1 MPRVSLSA
9 FDEFNV
15 WAVDEYG
22 LIVADGHHVVV
33 AVAVEH
39 NFGRGFAED
48 WAVDV
53 GHDAEVH
60 ESQARVVAVEVGG
73 RGLRCPCV

>member
-1 MPRVSLSA
+1 MR
-9 FDEFNV
+9 
-15 WAVDEYG
+15 AVDEYG

-33 AVAVEH
+33 AVAVAH
-39 NFGRGFAED
+39 DFGRGFAEG

-73 RGLRCPCV
+73 GVFAVHAFDVFDVGPGHHGSG